1 MRMYGFL
8 KEPYKCNKNKAIY
21 KVIFTDELDE
31 MGWIEIGDPLPYCQ
45 HDCLLPIRVKGRNT
59 GQPQWGKFEILS
71 DGQWI
76 EYKLPEID

>member
-31 MGWIEIGDPLPYCQ
+31 MGWIEIGDPLVC
-45 HDCLLPIRVKGRNT
+45 
-59 GQPQWGKFEILS
+59 
-71 DGQWI
+71 
-76 EYKLPEID
+76 YKERYGIKEWQAKN